1 VEKLWEIRDKREN
14 QKTTQVESK
23 NPLNLELK
31 KLGKSKT
38 TKLNMRQNPLRQ
50 NLKNKVSHSTVLLC
64 CTRRNYVINL
74 LLN

>member
-31 KLGKSKT
+31 KLGKSKQQ
-38 TKLNMRQNPLRQ
+38 NSMRQNQ
-50 NLKNKVSHSTVLLC
+50 GYIYQVST
-64 CTRRNYVINL
+64 
-74 LLN
+74 